1 MDIEGSRSSTGAS
14 PAPQGAR
21 EVAAPAGRAAAT
33 GGDSTRATPAS
44 FPQASA
50 TAKTHR
56 PLVVGAVMFAM
67 FMASVEATIV
77 ATAMPAIVADVGG
90 FDRFSWVFS
99 SFLLAQA
106 VTIPIYGKL
115 ADLYGRKPVF
125 SAATSLFLVGC
136 LLADMARSMG
146 QLIAAR
152 GLQGLGAGGILP
164 TVTTIV
170 GDIYSPQQRAR
181 IQGYLSSVWGISSI
195 IGPVLGSAFVTY
207 GHWAWVF
214 WINLPIGLVALAAMV
229 RFLHEQVTP
238 SPRRVD
244 YAGAA
249 LLLAV
254 TVAVLVALNGGS
266 DAAGTAGGAG
276 GAGSPRVLLTAGLLA
291 AAAMGAVALAR
302 CEQRASDPVLPL
314 ASWRHP
320 VVGASTAV
328 SLVTGALLTGA
339 TAFLPT
345 FVRAVMGA
353 PVAVAGFCLT
363 SMSVGWPLASTA
375 AGRLLLRV
383 TFRANALLGA
393 LLLVAGSAWFVTL
406 GADRSPWWAAAGSF
420 FTGAGMGLVT
430 TTLLVAVQTSVPWE
444 QRGSATAGLMFARIF
459 GGALGAAALGSVLN
473 HGLAA
478 ALGRA
483 RADLGLQ
490 PGLQGVEPASGVP
503 SAVAGRRVIELLM
516 DEAERAQL
524 GPEPL
529 AALRDALATSLHTV
543 YVAVALLALVTVLLA
558 WWLPA
563 RASVRSAGAPAASS
577 H

>member
-1 MDIEGSRSSTGAS
+1 MDIERSRSSTGAA
-14 PAPQGAR
+14 PPPQGAR
-21 EVAAPAGRAAAT
+21 ER
-33 GGDSTRATPAS
+33 SRRS
-44 FPQASA
+44 
-50 TAKTHR
+50 
-56 PLVVGAVMFAM
+56 LVLGAVMLAM

-90 FDRFSWVFS
+90 FNRFSWVFS

-125 SAATSLFLVGC
+125 STATSLFLVGC
-136 LLADMARSMG
+136 LLAGMARSMG

-170 GDIYSPQQRAR
+170 GDIYSPEQRAR

-214 WINLPIGLVALAAMV
+214 WINLPIGLVALAAMA

-238 SPRRVD
+238 SSRRID
-244 YAGAA
+244 YAGAG

-254 TVAVLVALNGGS
+254 TVATLVALNGGS
-266 DAAGTAGGAG
+266 DTAGTGGGADG
-276 GAGSPRVLLTAGLLA
+276 GAVGAGSARVWLTAGLLA
-291 AAAMGAVALAR
+291 AAGVGAVALAR
-302 CEQRASDPVLPL
+302 WEQRASEPVLPL

-320 VVGASTAV
+320 VVASSTAV
-328 SLVTGALLTGA
+328 SLLTGGLLTGA

-345 FVRAVMGA
+345 YVRAVMGA

-363 SMSVGWPLASTA
+363 SMSVGWPLASTL

-383 TFRANALLGA
+383 TFRTNALLGG

-444 QRGSATAGLMFARIF
+444 QRGSATAALMFARIF
-459 GGALGAAALGSVLN
+459 GGAVGAAALGSLLN

-478 ALGRA
+478 ALDRA
-483 RADLGLQ
+483 AAAMGLR
-490 PGLQGVEPASGVP
+490 PGLQGAEPASGGLSGFP
-503 SAVAGRRVIELLM
+503 GRRVIELLM
-516 DEAERAQL
+516 DDAARAQL
-524 GPEPL
+524 DPERL

-543 YVAVALLALVTVLLA
+543 YVAVALLALGTLLLA
-558 WWLPA
+558 WRLPA
-563 RASVRSAGAPAASS
+563 RASVRSVGE
-577 H
+577 